1 MSIQQQEHEPG
12 VLSTSSS
19 LTATTVIYLG
29 FALTGVAVTLLGS
42 ALPALMRRF
51 SLSDLQAGTLFTAQ
65 FLCSTLGAT
74 LSGRLVSRHG
84 FRFVLVGGFTL
95 IAIGI
100 ASLAFLA
107 WPSCLMAICC
117 YGIGIGI
124 TIPACN
130 LHVAATNPHR
140 RAGALNLLNFVWTGG
155 ALAWAPFAAALSARP
170 LSFLWLGLFVAFFT
184 VWLGLTHLPEGKI
197 EQHETV
203 QSRVFTAI
211 PLHVYVLTALVF
223 FLYIGVENSW
233 AGWSTSFAQRVN
245 PTSHLWI
252 FAPSFFWGAVLAGRA
267 LAPLLLRL
275 VSEDRLLLLDLALAT
290 AAGWTLLMISNTIL
304 MFAALSILGFALAS
318 VYPNLIAKMT
328 RDLEAN
334 PGATGYMF
342 AASSTGGA
350 IIPWVVGAVST
361 RFGGMRAGLSVAIIA
376 SATMLIVQALRPR
389 NAVAKLSGYQTQ
401 ASESSTLV
409 Q

>member
-1 MSIQQQEHEPG
+1 MSIQQEQELGTPR
-12 VLSTSSS
+12 STGS
-19 LTATTVIYLG
+19 LTAMIVIYLG

-51 SLSDLQAGTLFTAQ
+51 SLTDLQAGTLFTAQ

-84 FRFVLVGGFTL
+84 FKFILVGGFAL
-95 IAIGI
+95 IALGIG
-100 ASLAFLA
+100 ALAFLS
-107 WPSCLMAICC
+107 WPSCLIAICC

-140 RAGALNLLNFVWTGG
+140 RAGALNLLNFVWTAG
-155 ALAWAPFAAALSARP
+155 ALAWAPFAATLSARP
-170 LSFLWLGLFVAFFT
+170 MSFLWLGLFVALFT
-184 VWLGLTHLPEGKI
+184 VWLALTHLPEGKI
-197 EQHETV
+197 EQNTS
-203 QSRVFTAI
+203 QPGVFRTI
-211 PLHVYVLTALVF
+211 PLQVYVLTALVF

-233 AGWSTSFAQRVN
+233 AGWSTSFAQRLN
-245 PTSHLWI
+245 PSNHLWI
-252 FAPSFFWGAVLAGRA
+252 FAPSFFWGALLAGRA
-267 LAPLLLRL
+267 LAPLLLKL
-275 VSEDRLLLLDLALAT
+275 VSEDLLLVLDLAVAT
-290 AAGWTLLMISNTIL
+290 AAGCALLMTSNTIL
-304 MFAALSILGFALAS
+304 MFAALSLLGFALAS

-342 AASSTGGA
+342 ASSSTGGA

-361 RFGGMRAGLSVAIIA
+361 SFGSIRAGLSIAIAA
-376 SATMLIVQALRPR
+376 STVMLILQALRPR
-389 NAVAKLSGYQTQ
+389 NVTEKSPGYQSQT
-401 ASESSTLV
+401 SESNTLV